1 MLYSVNT
8 NTTGYIGPRTTRRAS
23 SLLPSAVHGVA
34 AVVSTPSNGDR
45 SGAPPG
51 AELTQPR
58 SPAAPRDSGS
68 TTSGNSQFASGK
80 RFDTGPPPV
89 AEEELLAWETRLKEQ
104 NLRPRANEE
113 PPPDPG
119 EAATATSRV
128 QQLLREAGPSAL
140 AAQANQTA
148 RSVLYL
154 LE

>member
-1 MLYSVNT
+1 MLFSVNT
-8 NTTGYIGPRTTRRAS
+8 SANGYIGPRTTRRAE
-23 SLLPSAVHGVA
+23 SLLPSAVPGVA
-34 AVVSTPSNGDR
+34 SAGSTPSNGER
-45 SGAPPG
+45 SGSPPG

-58 SPAAPRDSGS
+58 SPATPRDPGS
-68 TTSGNSQFASGK
+68 ATPQSSQFATGT
-80 RFDTGPPPV
+80 RFDTGPPP

-104 NLRPRANEE
+104 NLRPRANED

-119 EAATATSRV
+119 EAATATRRV

-140 AAQANQTA
+140 AAQSNQTA